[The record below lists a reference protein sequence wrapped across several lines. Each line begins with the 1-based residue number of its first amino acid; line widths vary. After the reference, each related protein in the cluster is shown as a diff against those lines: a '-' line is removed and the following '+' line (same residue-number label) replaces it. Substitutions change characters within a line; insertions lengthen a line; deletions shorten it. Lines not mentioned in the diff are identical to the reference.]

1 VALALW
7 GSALALLVVAVVAY
21 AGAFGLDRTLRLRVA
36 SVLGLAAAVD
46 VLLGFVFFRSSTTS

>member
-7 GSALALLVVAVVAY
+7 GSALALVVVAVIAY
-21 AGAFGLDRTLRLRVA
+21 SGAFGLDRALRIRVA

-46 VLLGFVFFRSSTTS
+46 VMLGLVFLRSSTTP